1 MEATQTYICIS
12 KLRDKNDKIVGYDL
26 RNVSTNQQQ
35 RVEPTV
41 LKQFISNGNVNILN
55 LQLTSDGRL
64 IDREIDN
71 PDEIIRNEKH

>member
-1 MEATQTYICIS
+1 MGVVQTYTCTA

-26 RNVSTNQQQ
+26 RNINTNQQQ

-71 PDEIIRNEKH
+71 PDEIT